1 MTAPRSEALFER
13 ARRVIP
19 GGVNSPVRAF
29 QSVGGTPYFVTR
41 GQGALVFDVDGTT
54 LRVTTVP
61 QVIAAGYT
69 VLGWVVASIDDA
81 VRDLH
86 AAGIAFERYEGM
98 PQDDRGV
105 WQAPNGARVA
115 WFKDPDGNTLS
126 VTQH

>member
-1 MTAPRSEALFER
+1 MRQRALGNHSLVAFVGPTDPKRAKAFYQDTLGLELRSEDPF
-13 ARRVIP
+13 
-19 GGVNSPVRAF
+19 
-29 QSVGGTPYFVTR
+29 
-41 GQGALVFDVDGTT
+41 ALVFDVNGTT

-61 QVIAAGYT
+61 QVVTAGYT
-69 VLGWVVASIDDA
+69 VLGGVVPDIDDA

-86 AAGIAFERYEGM
+86 AVGVAFQRYEGM

-126 VTQH
+126 ITQH